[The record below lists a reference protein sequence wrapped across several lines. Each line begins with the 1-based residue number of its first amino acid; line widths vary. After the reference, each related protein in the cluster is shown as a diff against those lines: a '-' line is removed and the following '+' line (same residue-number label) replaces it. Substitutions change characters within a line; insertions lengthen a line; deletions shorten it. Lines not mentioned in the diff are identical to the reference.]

1 LNGAFRFT
9 LVSLAILILTSGSAS
24 CAKKSTTDWAA
35 LKLIEV
41 KEYQGQNLS
50 SVADFIENSIKGPQY
65 IDINIYRLKIDGL
78 VSNQLSLNYDEVL
91 KNYSDEQRLVRLNC
105 VEGWN
110 VTILWEGIPIKELI
124 QQAKPSADT
133 VTVIFHCVDGF
144 TTSEPLSYLID
155 NDIILAYKIN
165 GVVLPPERGYPFML
179 VAQDKWGYKWAKW
192 ITEIEFSNDPN
203 YTGYWES
210 RGFSNAGDLDKS
222 FVGP

>member
-1 LNGAFRFT
+1 MNGAFRFT